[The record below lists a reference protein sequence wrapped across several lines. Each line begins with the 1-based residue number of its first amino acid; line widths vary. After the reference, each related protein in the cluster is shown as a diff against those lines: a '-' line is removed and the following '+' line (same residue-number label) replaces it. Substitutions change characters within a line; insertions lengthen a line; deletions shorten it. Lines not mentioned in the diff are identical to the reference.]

1 MPVEL
6 QIPQWE
12 WWIVVYFFAGGIAG
26 GAYLV
31 STVIELVGEPADRPV
46 ARMGYIIAFAMIPIC
61 VVCLI
66 LDLGE
71 PWRFWHMVV
80 YRKTFLPAP
89 VWDSPMSVGAYAL
102 LIFSL
107 FSTLSFLDALV
118 ETGRL
123 RWAPFRAR
131 YNSVPRMIYAVLGGL
146 AAFFLASYTGVLL
159 ATTHLPAWANTP
171 LLGALFLASGAST
184 GVAAVVVGLVLADSD
199 VGASWTKLKRLD
211 NVAIIWELVLLIV
224 MLVWLGAAAAPLLS
238 GLGGI
243 LLIGGT
249 VLIGLVVPLLMQ
261 LRPSAE
267 ARNGRGRAILVPA
280 LLILIGGFIL
290 RMVIVLGGQ
299 GLL

>member
-1 MPVEL
+1 MPGEL

-31 STVIELVGEPADRPV
+31 STVIELVGEPADRPI
-46 ARMGYIIAFAMIPIC
+46 ARMGYYIAFAMIPIC
-61 VVCLI
+61 VICLI
-66 LDLGE
+66 LDLGV
-71 PWRFWHMVV
+71 PLRFWHMVV
-80 YRKTFLPAP
+80 YRKTFLPTP

-102 LIFSL
+102 LVFSV

-131 YNSVPRMIYAVLGGL
+131 YNSVPRMIYAILGGL

-171 LLGALFLASGAST
+171 MLGALFLASGAST
-184 GVAAVVVGLVLADSD
+184 GVAAVVLGLVLTGTD
-199 VGASWTKLKRLD
+199 VGRSWAKLKRFD
-211 NVAIIWELVLLIV
+211 NVAIVWELALLV
-224 MLVWLGAAAAPLLS
+224 VTLVWLGAAATPLLS

-249 VLIGLVVPLLMQ
+249 LLLGLIVPLVLQ
-261 LRPSAE
+261 L
-267 ARNGRGRAILVPA
+267 RGRAHATETTRAIALPA
-280 LLILIGGFIL
+280 ILILIGGFIL
-290 RMVIVLGGQ
+290 RIVIVLGGQ